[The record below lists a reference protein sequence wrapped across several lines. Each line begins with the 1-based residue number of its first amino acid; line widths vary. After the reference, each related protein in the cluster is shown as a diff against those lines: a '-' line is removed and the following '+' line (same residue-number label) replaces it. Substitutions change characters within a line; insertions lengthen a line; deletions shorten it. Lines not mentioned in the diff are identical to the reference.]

1 MRQPFTTKAI
11 AECVGSGGVREA
23 EANIE
28 LLRIVS
34 AASAADWDVKFTIK
48 RVHPMYFAS
57 RGNA

>member
-1 MRQPFTTKAI
+1 
-11 AECVGSGGVREA
+11 VREA

-48 RVHPMYFAS
+48 RVYPMYFAS
-57 RGNA
+57 KGNA